1 MPLLSN
7 GQELFSML
15 EKSQLLDEEYIAK
28 LRPQMEKHKQTDPKK
43 LAATLLKNQLITEYQ
58 AKQLVNG
65 KYKGFYLARFKLM
78 ELLGMGGMGRVY
90 LAEQISM
97 ERLVAIKLI
106 NIDKGKKQH
115 EQALARF
122 KREAKA
128 VAALHHPNI
137 IQAFDFSDENGLP
150 YIVMEYVEGID
161 TARIVHKFGPIPWQQ
176 AAEYGRQA
184 AEGLQHAHKAGLVH
198 RDIKPGNLLVDSS
211 GHVKIL
217 DLGLVSA
224 FDQKKDDSLTV
235 DQDQLGTVDYIA
247 PEQAIDS
254 KNVDARAD
262 IYSLGA
268 TLYSIMTGRILYP
281 DKTTAQKLLLHQT
294 TDPEPMPNLVKGIPA
309 ELAAVISRMLAKKPE
324 QRFQSAQEVADAL
337 KAFAQPK
344 SPPYELNAIKYSRAV
359 YEGFLGKSPEAAKI
373 TVPTLGSPEV
383 EKPTAGAREA
393 ASQMGG
399 KLRQASMI
407 NAGSSDPAL
416 DDFSMAGDDYTQ
428 LAMEMPSVVRKKK
441 KKKKDQVTP
450 IQIVAVVGSLLG
462 LMLAGWMGSNAIRA
476 FGKTDAP
483 AYVLPLQSAPPSG
496 PGPAVPAA
504 TPAPV
509 AAAIAVPANPV
520 EATAYQ
526 PIDIASVANSLTT
539 EGMFNSPTDMHE
551 TMVFQDWGP
560 KVFEHVPFQL
570 ITPLPGKPNAIMLHG
585 TIGAQAPQKPK
596 LVTIPINAPAKAI
609 HLLSGVAG
617 YGYPMTGDPLTALVV
632 RLRYDDGQTE
642 EHQFINGRHF
652 ADYIKRTDVPESVFA
667 FDLNGKQLRY
677 LWLNPKRPNS
687 IQSIEFAKDSN
698 NGVCPIIMAMTVQL
712 PDGAGKPADR
722 THVRSTDRASR
733 PILLNKESVTE
744 NAWRDSMARML
755 ADPELLACY
764 TFDESTIAG
773 DVVNNQAKSTENKLA
788 LKLIGPKVS
797 AGRFPG
803 KRSIRFNPQ
812 GTAHRAE
819 LTPEDSSVL
828 ALDGNFTVAI
838 WFKIDQFSKEFQTL
852 ISKGDHSWR
861 IHRAGTTNCLALHI
875 DADARAIHELN
886 GSYVVND
893 SRWHQ
898 LVAVNSPAT
907 NSMRLY
913 MDGFLDIEM
922 PWTVKPPAN
931 SFAVWLG
938 DNSETA
944 GQRGFDGWIDEVAIW
959 KKDLDALEV
968 KRLFLRGNPEQ

>member
-28 LRPQMEKHKQTDPKK
+28 LRPQMEQHKQTDPKK

-65 KYKGFYLARFKLM
+65 KYKGFYLSRYKLM

-161 TARIVHKFGPIPWQQ
+161 TARIVHKFGPIHWRQ

-294 TDPEPMPNLVKGIPA
+294 TDPEPMTNLVKGIPV
-309 ELAAVISRMLAKKPE
+309 ELAAVIMRMLAKKPE
-324 QRFQSAQEVADAL
+324 QRFQSAKEVADAL
-337 KAFAQPK
+337 RPFARPK

-359 YEGFLGKSPEAAKI
+359 YEGFLGKSPDAAKI

-383 EKPTAGAREA
+383 EKPTGGDKAG
-393 ASQMGG
+393 ASQMAG

-416 DDFSMAGDDYTQ
+416 EDFSMAGDDYTQ
-428 LAMEMPSVVRKKK
+428 LAMEMPSIVRKKK
-441 KKKKDQVTP
+441 KKKKKSDVTP
-450 IQIVAVVGSLLG
+450 IQIIAVVGSLLG
-462 LMLAGWMGSNAIRA
+462 LLLAGWLGSNAIRA
-476 FGKTDAP
+476 FGKSDNAG
-483 AYVLPLQSAPPSG
+483 YVPPVQQVTPSTSG
-496 PGPAVPAA
+496 P
-504 TPAPV
+504 PAPSI
-509 AAAIAVPANPV
+509 AAPSTPSIAVPKNPTDAASYRSIDLSSGAN
-520 EATAYQ
+520 T
-526 PIDIASVANSLTT
+526 LTT
-539 EGMFNSPTDMHE
+539 EGMFNSTSNLSE
-551 TMVFQDWGP
+551 TMVFQDWGA
-560 KVFEHVPFQL
+560 KVFENVPFQL
-570 ITPLPGKPNAIMLHG
+570 ISPGPNKPNAIMLHG
-585 TIGAQAPQKPK
+585 TSGAQAPKKARQ
-596 LVTIPINAPAKAI
+596 VSIPVKSSAQVI

-617 YGYPMTGDPLTALVV
+617 YGHPMTSDPVTALVV

-642 EHQFINGRHF
+642 EHRFINGRHF
-652 ADYIKRTDVPESVFA
+652 ADYIRRNDVPDSVFA

-677 LWLNPKRPNS
+677 LWLNPKRSNT
-687 IQSIEFAKDSN
+687 IDRIEFIKEGDNAIA
-698 NGVCPIIMAMTVQL
+698 PIILAMTVQV
-712 PDGAGKPADR
+712 PSGAKNASDR
-722 THVRSTDRASR
+722 THVRSNTRASR
-733 PILLNKESVTE
+733 PILPNKEVVSE
-744 NAWRDSMARML
+744 NAWRDALTRRL
-755 ADPELLACY
+755 ADPDLVACY
-764 TFDESTIAG
+764 TFEKSTISG
-773 DVVNNQAKSTENKLA
+773 DVVQNQAKSTEGKLA
-788 LKLIGPKVS
+788 LKLVGPKVT

-803 KRSIRFNPQ
+803 KSSIRFNPR
-812 GTAHRAE
+812 GTSHRAE
-819 LTPEDSSVL
+819 ISAEESKLL
-828 ALDGNFTVAI
+828 ALDNQFTIAV
-838 WFKIDQFSKEFQTL
+838 WFKISQFDKTFQTL

-861 IHRAGTTNCLALHI
+861 IQRAGDANCLAMHVDTEPRML
-875 DADARAIHELN
+875 HELN

-893 SRWHQ
+893 TRWHQ
-898 LVAVNSPAT
+898 VVAVNSPAT
-907 NSMRLY
+907 NSMKLY
-913 MDGFLDIEM
+913 MDGYLDVEM
-922 PWTVKPPAN
+922 PWTLKPSTTNHP
-931 SFAVWLG
+931 VWLG
-938 DNSETA
+938 DNAEPNFP
-944 GQRGFDGWIDEVAIW
+944 RGFDGWIDEVAIW
-959 KKDLDALEV
+959 KKELDALEV
-968 KRLFLRGNPEQ
+968 KRLFLSGNPEQ